1 MSEQEEQKPA
11 GDLEVAPMTASPSS
25 VSPTPTGSEAVPGR
39 AWYIIHTYAGHEEKV
54 RTALEHLIEAN
65 GLQKRILQVMVPTED
80 VVEIRK
86 NRRSL
91 KKRKFFPG
99 YVLLDMVMDEDTYHG
114 VKDIPGV
121 TGFLGGTTPTPLPA
135 DEAEGLLQMVNV
147 PASTKPKLAVM
158 FEKDEQV
165 RIIDGPFANFAGVV
179 EEVNAEKARLRVMV
193 SIFGRST
200 PVELDFLQVE
210 RI

>member
-1 MSEQEEQKPA
+1 MMDETRADVQP
-11 GDLEVAPMTASPSS
+11 ASPAPHP
-25 VSPTPTGSEAVPGR
+25 SPLPEGERGTPPVPGR

-54 RTALEHLIEAN
+54 RAALEHMIETS
-65 GLQKRILQVMVPTED
+65 GLQKRIFQVMVPTED

-86 NRRSL
+86 NRRLL

-114 VKDIPGV
+114 VKEIPGV

-135 DEAEGLLQMVNV
+135 DEADGLLQMVNV

-210 RI
+210 RL